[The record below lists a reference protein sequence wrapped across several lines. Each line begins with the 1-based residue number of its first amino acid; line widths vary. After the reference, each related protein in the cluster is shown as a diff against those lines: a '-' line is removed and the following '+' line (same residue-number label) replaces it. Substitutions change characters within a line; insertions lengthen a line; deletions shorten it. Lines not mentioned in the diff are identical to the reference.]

1 MNMPLPFKVDH
12 SETIDPKAGRETEMA
27 TPSNTLIMN
36 RKKNPISAAV
46 GVNRVDTA
54 ESNPYAAKIFL
65 VPNLEV
71 RKVIGKVPR
80 KFPMAMAEKSH
91 PLSPAV

>member
-12 SETIDPKAGRETEMA
+12 SETIDPKAGRETEIA

-36 RKKNPISAAV
+36 KKTNPIFAAM
-46 GVNRVDTA
+46 GVSRVDTA
-54 ESNPYAAKIFL
+54 ESNPYTVKTFL
-65 VPNLEV
+65 MPNLAV
-71 RKVIGKVPR
+71 NKVIGKVPR